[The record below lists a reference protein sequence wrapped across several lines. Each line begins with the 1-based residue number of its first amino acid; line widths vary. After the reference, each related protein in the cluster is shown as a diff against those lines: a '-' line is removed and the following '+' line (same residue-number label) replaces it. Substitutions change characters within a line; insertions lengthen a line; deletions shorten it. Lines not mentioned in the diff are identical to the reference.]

1 MKYSNDYEI
10 VVEHRYYAVFRDG
23 EGIERKIEIKK
34 EVADALVK
42 AQRAENNQSRYARKY
57 TVSLDSIDYEGKAFA
72 SYDDYQTD
80 KEPPLDE
87 KVKTV
92 LKQMKPKQAR
102 LLYEVVFMNKT
113 QEEIAAREKVSQ
125 AAVSQRFAVC
135 KTNFKKTFSEN
146 LIFGPFLILIVR
158 GHKKKPQKM
167 TTEYPFIKHITCVDS
182 RDRRCAITSSK

>member
-1 MKYSNDYEI
+1 M
-10 VVEHRYYAVFRDG
+10 
-23 EGIERKIEIKK
+23 
-34 EVADALVK
+34 
-42 AQRAENNQSRYARKY
+42 
-57 TVSLDSIDYEGKAFA
+57 DYEGEAFA

-102 LLYEVVFMNKT
+102 LLYEIVFMNKT

-135 KTNFKKTFSEN
+135 KTNFKKTFEKLFPKTLYSA
-146 LIFGPFLILIVR
+146 PF
-158 GHKKKPQKM
+158 
-167 TTEYPFIKHITCVDS
+167 
-182 RDRRCAITSSK
+182 

>member
-1 MKYSNDYEI
+1 MKISNDYKI
-10 VVEHRYYAVFRDG
+10 RVEQKYYAIFKDVN
-23 EGIERKIEIKK
+23 GIEQKVEVEK
-34 EVADALVK
+34 EVADALAK

-57 TVSLDSIDYEGKAFA
+57 TVSLDSMDYEGEAFA

-102 LLYEVVFMNKT
+102 LLYEIVFMNKT
-113 QEEIAAREKVSQ
+113 QKEIAAREKVSQ

-135 KTNFKKTFSEN
+135 KTNFKKTFEKLFPKTLYSA
-146 LIFGPFLILIVR
+146 PF
-158 GHKKKPQKM
+158 
-167 TTEYPFIKHITCVDS
+167 
-182 RDRRCAITSSK
+182 